1 MVEVKNLYHDYDGKG
16 EYAAQDISFTVNDGE
31 IFGFLGPSGAGK
43 STVQNIMTK
52 LLPIQKGDILYDG
65 KNIRGLKRP
74 FFNEIGYSFE
84 HPNVFSRLTGY
95 ENLKYFAGLFSTKT
109 EDPMRLLNMVGLGD
123 SAHKRAGAYS
133 KGMKQRLVFARSI
146 INNPKIL
153 FLDEPLSG
161 LDPTTADTL
170 KGIIRE
176 LQIRGTT
183 ILMTTHNMHAADE
196 LCNVVAFINDGKIIA
211 KDSPRNLKL
220 QYGEPGIR
228 VEYKNGTDIAAK
240 TFVLDEVEDKRE
252 FDTLS
257 ASGKIETVH
266 SQEATLEAIFKKLT
280 GRELAG

>member
-16 EYAAQDISFTVNDGE
+16 DFAAEDISFAVNDGE

-52 LLPIQKGDILYDG
+52 LLPIQKGDVLYDG
-65 KNIRGLKRP
+65 QDIRKLKRG
-74 FFNEIGYSFE
+74 FFNNIGYSFE
-84 HPNVFSRLTGY
+84 HPNIFTRLTGY
-95 ENLKYFAGLFSTKT
+95 ENLKYYAGLFSKKT
-109 EDPMRLLNMVGLGD
+109 EDPQRLLDLVGLGD

-170 KGIIRE
+170 KAVIRD
-176 LQIRGTT
+176 LQKQGTT

-196 LCNVVAFINDGKIIA
+196 LCNVVAFINNGKIIA
-211 KDSPRNLKL
+211 RDSPRNLKL
-220 QYGEPGIR
+220 QYGEPGIK
-228 VEYKNGTDIAAK
+228 VEYKDDTGLASK
-240 TFVLDEVEDKRE
+240 TFVLDKAEDKAE
-252 FDTLS
+252 FDALS
-257 ASGKIETVH
+257 ASGKVETVH